1 MNILNGSQVQLL
13 ANALEYF
20 KAHHDKVVTQH
31 YFDDE
36 QTEMV
41 QTSVE
46 VSRQI
51 GHLQPYFSNSSNL
64 YLLEEETDSRILDDI
79 FYDL

>member
-20 KAHHDKVVTQH
+20 KAHHDKIVTQH
-31 YFDDE
+31 YLGVD

-46 VSRQI
+46 ISEQI
-51 GHLQPYFSNSSNL
+51 GHLQSYFSISSDL
-64 YLLEEETDSRILDDI
+64 YLLDEETDSRILDDI